1 MFLASPLGSP
11 GPGTWRV
18 VPEALPSGRQA
29 IVALVLVAVL
39 VIVLWIP
46 VWGDRLTAYLS
57 KHGPKVMP
65 RMALAGIG
73 VLLTGL
79 VVKVTVLDIVGG
91 CLVGIVL
98 LAVFLDNY

>member
-1 MFLASPLGSP
+1 MSLASPFGSTDP
-11 GPGTWRV
+11 ANWHA

-73 VLLTGL
+73 ILLTGL
-79 VVKVTVLDIVGG
+79 VVKVTALDIAGG

>member
-11 GPGTWRV
+11 GPGIWHV
-18 VPEALPSGRQA
+18 APEALPSGRQA

-57 KHGPKVMP
+57 KHGPKVAP
-65 RMALAGIG
+65 RTALVGIG
-73 VLLTGL
+73 ILLTGM
-79 VVKVTVLDIVGG
+79 VVRVTLLDIVGG
-91 CLVGIVL
+91 CLIGVVL